1 MEILN
6 VMKNVCY
13 FVGIQSLMQ
22 LKLNNVMMVI
32 DFLLMVVM
40 KIVRINVVMDLLKVL
55 NNVILDSILQTV
67 TQIAHYFVE
76 IIK

>member
-40 KIVRINVVMDLLKVL
+40 KIVRINVVMDLLKEL